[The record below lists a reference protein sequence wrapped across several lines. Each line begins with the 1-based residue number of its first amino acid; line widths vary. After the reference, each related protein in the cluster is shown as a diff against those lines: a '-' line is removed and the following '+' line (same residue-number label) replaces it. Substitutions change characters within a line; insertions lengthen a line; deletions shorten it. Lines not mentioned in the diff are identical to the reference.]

1 MVQCEIHC
9 KSFEELKTQLSNP
22 DGVSEVLKKVMAQAQ
37 DPITEIGYFHKEEN
51 GVDNADAKCFPYR
64 LLRASRMTDN
74 FCSCEQLIEL
84 FASKIKQILSQVL
97 YMYLCFI
104 CQTLKSVILNLP
116 KCSKIETPDSL

>member
-1 MVQCEIHC
+1 MQCENHC

-97 YMYLCFI
+97 YRSYTRYMYLCFI
-104 CQTLKSVILNLP
+104 CQNLKNVIKPAKVLEN
-116 KCSKIETPDSL
+116 